1 MGADESDS
9 YNYYYPQQNHYNQ
22 SHHQYYQGKSTSS
35 QNKSQGNQNKDQN
48 VIKPNTPPRGLKN
61 IGATCYMNSVIQSLY
76 HIFDLSNELFKSYF
90 ITQSLKMEYLQ
101 KMPMASAFFDVIY
114 HLSFDENQSVNPKR
128 FKNVIGNNESFRQYE
143 ANDSKTLTLYILDT
157 MNKELNENKMKTEN
171 PSLINAIRTYDKKD
185 DKSKDI
191 VKLFNDNYNSLI
203 GDLFHGLKS
212 TEYKCLKCQNCVKN
226 YEIFNIFTCSI
237 EKSYL
242 NKKKQ
247 IEENKAEGKN
257 KGEGTNKPQEVN
269 KNEGKNKAEDIN
281 KAQGVN
287 KTDDKNKPEVKN
299 KGGDKNKTND
309 KNKKIKLDVIDC
321 FKLEQNTVKFSG
333 NNQLFCEKCNGLN
346 DGESNKKIVIAPK
359 ILILFL
365 DRGIN
370 NRFMMNVDFP
380 MILEINEFLVE
391 KGKKYHLKCVIEHL
405 GESGDSGHFI
415 ANCKHFDGNWYL
427 YSDSSIYSSGKEYQQ
442 NGIPYLIFYERE
454 N

>member
-1 MGADESDS
+1 MGNDEPDS
-9 YNYYYPQQNHYNQ
+9 SNYNYPQQNYYNQ
-22 SHHQYYQGKSTSS
+22 SHHQNHQRNATSS
-35 QNKSQGNQNKDQN
+35 QNKSQGNKNQVQN
-48 VIKPNTPPRGLKN
+48 VIEPNILPRGLKN

-76 HIFDLSNELFKSYF
+76 HLFDLSNELFKSYF
-90 ITQSLKMEYLQ
+90 ITQSLKMEHLQ

-114 HLSFDENQSVNPKR
+114 HLSFSEKKSVNPKR
-128 FKNVIGNNESFRQYE
+128 FKDAIGNNESFRQYE

-157 MNKELNENKMKTEN
+157 MNKELNSNKMRTEN
-171 PSLINAIRTYDKKD
+171 PNLINAIRTYDKKD
-185 DKSKDI
+185 DKAKDI
-191 VKLFNDNYNSLI
+191 VKLFNENYNSLI

-212 TEYKCLKCQNCVKN
+212 TEYKCLKCQNCIKN

-247 IEENKAEGKN
+247 IEENKAEEKIKAEDRNKTVNKAEDKN
-257 KGEGTNKPQEVN
+257 KAEN
-269 KNEGKNKAEDIN
+269 KNKTEGKNKR
-281 KAQGVN
+281 
-287 KTDDKNKPEVKN
+287 
-299 KGGDKNKTND
+299 
-309 KNKKIKLDVIDC
+309 IKLDVIDC
-321 FKLEQNTVKFSG
+321 FKLEQNKVNFTG
-333 NNQLFCEKCNGLN
+333 NNQLFCERCNQLN
-346 DGESNKKIVIAPK
+346 DGESNKKILIAPK

-380 MILEINEFLVE
+380 KVLDINEFLVE
-391 KGKKYHLKCVIEHL
+391 KGKKYHLRCVIEHL

-427 YSDSSIYSSGKEYQQ
+427 YSDSSIYSCGKEYQQ